1 MKNFSRSRREKER
14 NDSANAHVLALC
26 RALFPS
32 SPASL
37 SPFERERES
46 IKNRKAPRVTRE
58 NFYPKKKSISS
69 YIKRDDRFKAAHT
82 RVLCNKEEE
91 DEEDEKSRTVFEDD
105 DDEEDVIV
113 AHLETDCIIIAFF
126 VFMCVFVFS
135 RMCHKTKVTP
145 SPNFFVKR

>member
-1 MKNFSRSRREKER
+1 
-14 NDSANAHVLALC
+14 
-26 RALFPS
+26 
-32 SPASL
+32 
-37 SPFERERES
+37 
-46 IKNRKAPRVTRE
+46 
-58 NFYPKKKSISS
+58 
-69 YIKRDDRFKAAHT
+69 
-82 RVLCNKEEE
+82 VLCNKEEE

-145 SPNFFVKR
+145 SPNFFVDEMKKRDER